1 MEFAVAQ
8 WSAVVPLPL
17 RESFCSTFLAFAD
30 DHERALKTIET
41 LWTKRDR
48 AYAFDESTG
57 LARRQPFLDHLADLL
72 MRPGRACIGV
82 LFLDLDGL
90 KAINDRDGHDAGD
103 RAIAAAGQIVR
114 EAIRVDRHMDMI
126 VRAADE
132 RSIARH
138 GGDEFLIALELRVPE
153 DIRVIAPRIKARLD
167 DRARQRAYGYDADQP
182 FTVSLGGVVCTRSPG
197 PLPTSMMVRELIATA
212 DSQMYA
218 SKRDGL
224 VHIATARFT
233 DRLEIERRETFGRE
247 QTPDGQPDPGQEE
260 LARTNSSV

>member
-8 WSAVVPLPL
+8 WSAVVPSQL
-17 RESFCSTFLAFAD
+17 REAFCASFLAFAD

-72 MRPGRACIGV
+72 LRPGNNCIGV

-90 KAINDRDGHDAGD
+90 KVINDRHGHDAGD

-126 VRAADE
+126 VRATDE

-138 GGDEFLIALELRVPE
+138 GGDEFLVALELHKPE

-167 DRARQRAYGYDADQP
+167 DRARQRAYGYDADEP
-182 FTVSLGGVVCTRSPG
+182 FTVSVGGVVCTRDAG
-197 PLPTSMMVRELIATA
+197 PLPTSVMVRELIATA
-212 DSQMYA
+212 DSEMYA

-233 DRLEIERRETFGRE
+233 DRLEIECRETFGRE
-247 QTPDGQPDPGQEE
+247 QAPDGHVVGSEE
-260 LARTNSSV
+260 VARTNSSV